1 MTAWRAWAAEAR
13 ASVNIPWSHRPSRRG
28 LPLFGP
34 SPASSKVSSSARQ
47 VMCEV
52 WAWQGVAMVRDG
64 RSKHCR
70 SKHSRSKHR
79 RSKHSHSIACAPVKM
94 RSLRTT
100 SHSTDEAPPPGETAA
115 PRT

>member
-1 MTAWRAWAAEAR
+1 
-13 ASVNIPWSHRPSRRG
+13 
-28 LPLFGP
+28 
-34 SPASSKVSSSARQ
+34 
-47 VMCEV
+47 MCEV

-64 RSKHCR
+64 RSKHCRSKHSRSKHRR